1 MPFPSYARKRGMF
14 KDLAPMLWYS
24 FGTMAALLQEVVLVY
39 PTLSS
44 PTLSANASSRVCNAL
59 GLLQTVAAHP
69 VTRTPLLAARIPL
82 YLYPFLNTTSKA
94 KSYEYLRL
102 ASLNVIDA
110 LVKVDDTEAV
120 NFLVTSQVIP
130 LCLRIMETDSELPKL
145 VATSIV
151 KRIMLDEFGL
161 QYICATADRF
171 FQAAMA
177 LATMVN
183 ALAEQPSARLL
194 KHVVR
199 CYLRLTDNPRARAAL
214 QICLPKPLKD
224 GAFDNCLQDDPATRC
239 CLQQLL
245 DNLGA
250 PAGGGAPRPGAG
262 GSAAAGGGARHPG
275 PGPAARGSRGGG
287 SSSQAGPSRAPW
299 M

>member
-1 MPFPSYARKRGMF
+1 MF

-24 FGTMAALLQEVVLVY
+24 FGTMAALLQPLIS
-39 PTLSS
+39 L
-44 PTLSANASSRVCNAL
+44 ANASSRVCNAL

-69 VTRTPLLAARIPL
+69 VTRTPPFGSYPTLCQFKVLLHYCVVVHLHVFGLCLASIVKALKYTEIVYMYARIPL

-110 LVKVDDTEAV
+110 LVK
-120 NFLVTSQVIP
+120 
-130 LCLRIMETDSELPKL
+130 TDSELPKL

-262 GSAAAGGGARHPG
+262 GPAAAGGGARHPG